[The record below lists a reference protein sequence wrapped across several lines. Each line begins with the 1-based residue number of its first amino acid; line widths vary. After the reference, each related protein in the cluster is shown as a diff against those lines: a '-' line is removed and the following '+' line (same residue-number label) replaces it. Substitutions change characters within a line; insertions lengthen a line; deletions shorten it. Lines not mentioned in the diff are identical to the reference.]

1 MSDQLQFI
9 EKILLP
15 PDFSFFTITAT
26 NMNYH
31 VNESGKVILVNVNGS
46 SNGTDTILREI
57 SNK

>member
-1 MSDQLQFI
+1 
-9 EKILLP
+9 
-15 PDFSFFTITAT
+15 
-26 NMNYH
+26 MNYH